1 MFSGYDLGAIRG
13 SGVDLTHAGAGRV
26 TIDDE
31 LTAQIGSMRTRDGH
45 GYDRDLRGPET
56 RCCTLNRCTLVG
68 CTINRCTIKAAD
80 FVVTGIN
87 PAEFM
92 HRQAHPNVPAG
103 RANTSS
109 GGKVL
114 AFKRKGLSIA
124 SGHARQRV
132 PGVGLGECSVAY
144 FFSSLRNHPRAAAC
158 ARLTASDSA
167 VIVMQHVCSVA
178 GCGNEVGQ

>member
-13 SGVDLTHAGAGRV
+13 SGVDLTQAGAGRV
-26 TIDDE
+26 
-31 LTAQIGSMRTRDGH
+31 
-45 GYDRDLRGPET
+45 
-56 RCCTLNRCTLVG
+56 
-68 CTINRCTIKAAD
+68 TIKAAD

-103 RANTSS
+103 RTNTSS

-124 SGHARQRV
+124 SGHARQRAA
-132 PGVGLGECSVAY
+132 GVGLGECSVAY
-144 FFSSLRNHPRAAAC
+144 FFSSLRDHPRCERHPSVPVAASAAAR
-158 ARLTASDSA
+158 ARLTASNSA
-167 VIVMQHVCSVA
+167 VIVMQQVCSVA